1 VLLVLH
7 PVQYTNAG
15 ATDAQ
20 LPIQFRLNSIL
31 VKKELTEKRYLK
43 KVALF
48 FRFYFT
54 TFLNS
59 EVNDFIIFVQNKK

>member
-1 VLLVLH
+1 LRHEPLKSAAGVASGSI
-7 PVQYTNAG
+7 TNAG

-48 FRFYFT
+48 
-54 TFLNS
+54 L
-59 EVNDFIIFVQNKK
+59 DFILLRS